1 MHMPSFDRRR
11 HDRFDREG
19 KIEYVLNHDD
29 EVVLEGEIVNISQF
43 GLCFTTSAELRA
55 GQEILFKDN
64 HPDDHQTAIVAW
76 VEKIGD
82 NYYSVGLQF
91 T

>member
-1 MHMPSFDRRR
+1 MTSFDRRR

-19 KIEYVLNHDD
+19 KIEYVFNYDD
-29 EVVLEGEIVNISQF
+29 DVILEGEIINISQF
-43 GLCFTTSAELRA
+43 GLCFTTSAELRP

-64 HPDDHQTAIVAW
+64 HPDDHQSAVVIW
-76 VEKIGD
+76 VEKTDGG
-82 NYYSVGLQF
+82 YYAVGLQF